1 MFINKSSMILANF
14 ISRTW
19 LPKDINMFLKI
30 SKVKQLEKKN
40 EKWLNI

>member
-1 MFINKSSMILANF
+1 MILNKSSMMLANF

-30 SKVKQLEKKN
+30 PKVKQFERKMRN
-40 EKWLNI
+40 N